1 MAKGDGKTAEEV
13 LRKVYDSATAT
24 LKVQST

>member
-1 MAKGDGKTAEEV
+1 MAKGDGKSAEEV
-13 LRKVYDSATAT
+13 LRKVYDATNNK